1 MAKRIDNL
9 ADAGVLACIAGDAD
23 KLERP
28 RHTGEWDAFYLAS
41 RETQQ
46 YIRRHLC
53 SSDGL
58 APDDLS
64 ALAGYQDVDSWWID
78 LLRAV
83 DVARDRS
90 SVRASCYDDAVLIQ
104 DLVGPDEVCEMLG
117 VKRNTLVVWQRRPS
131 VKFPVPLFELSQMS
145 VWARGD
151 VEKWAVDTGR
161 LELDTGETF

>member
-9 ADAGVLACIAGDAD
+9 ASSGVLALMASDD
-23 KLERP
+23 KLEYP
-28 RHTGEWDAFYLAS
+28 RHTGEWDAFWSAPAAVQSYV
-41 RETQQ
+41 
-46 YIRRHLC
+46 RRHLC
-53 SSDGL
+53 FASGL

-78 LLRAV
+78 LLQAV

-117 VKRNTLVVWQRRPS
+117 VKRNTLVVWQRRSS
-131 VKFPVPLFELSQMS
+131 VKFPPALFELSQMP
-145 VWARGD
+145 VWARAD
-151 VEKWAVDTGR
+151 IEKWALDTGR
-161 LELDTGETF
+161 LELDTGVTF